1 MNHRD
6 VFASLNFP
14 RWLMPG
20 DYHYS
25 NWNLAS
31 VKGFLKVSDNIVFA
45 YGNVGI
51 WQTDSTMKSFKDFN
65 KGFPKG
71 VDHRKTFTMLQSA
84 TGRLFA
90 GTLFGLFEY
99 DKNSQQWEKVEL
111 PEDNVRV
118 VKLLEQDN
126 KLIILSR
133 SVLFEMPLSGVQTI
147 TTTTIPPTGD
157 HSGKAGMFRTFW
169 VIHSGEIFGITGKLI
184 VDLVGLAVIFM
195 TLSGF
200 FYTFLPK
207 FSKKIKDTLRK
218 KLQKANRKTINWHTL
233 IGVYGLPILLVTV
246 ITGMFLR
253 PPLLIPIVNKEIKAI
268 PGTILASENVW
279 HDKLRDIVY
288 DSISGNYI
296 ISTSEGFIGYDK
308 KSPIPTS
315 TALKFQPP
323 VSVMGINAFEH
334 MGNGNY
340 VVASFSGIYSW
351 NPHTG
356 LSYDMITGAPV
367 QGYDEGNP
375 FGKLAVAGVLMEDK
389 YPVAIMDYAAGW
401 MKLSTDLK
409 PEMPDVIAS
418 QPISWWNLA
427 LEIHTGRIFAFIMG
441 DFYILYVPLMG
452 LTTLLIIIT
461 GLFMYLKSRKRKSK
475 QIKHGNIVT
484 QRSTK
489 STIQS

>member
-1 MNHRD
+1 MNHRS
-6 VFASLNFP
+6 VFASMNFP

-31 VKGFLKVSDNIVFA
+31 VKGFLEVSQDTVFA
-45 YGNVGI
+45 YGNIGI
-51 WQTDSTMKSFKDFN
+51 WQTDSKMKSFNDFN
-65 KGFPKG
+65 KGFPRG
-71 VDHRKTFTMLQSA
+71 IDHRKTFTMLQ
-84 TGRLFA
+84 TENRRLFA
-90 GTLFGLFEY
+90 GTLFGLFEF
-99 DKNSQQWEKVEL
+99 DKQTKEWVEVKL
-111 PEDNVRV
+111 PEEDVRI
-118 VKLLEQDN
+118 VKLLEKDN
-126 KLIILSR
+126 KLLILSR
-133 SVLFEMPLSGVQTI
+133 SELFEMSLSDMQPI
-147 TTTTIPPTGD
+147 RSITIPPTEN

-207 FSKKIKDTLRK
+207 FSKKIKEALRK
-218 KLQKANRKTINWHTL
+218 KLQKVNRKAINWHTL

-268 PGTILASENVW
+268 PGTILATENVW
-279 HDKLRDIVY
+279 HDKLRDMAY
-288 DSISGNYI
+288 DSISGNLL
-296 ISTSEGFIGYDK
+296 ISTSEGFISYDK
-308 KSPIPTS
+308 HSGQQLSK
-315 TALKFQPP
+315 ALAVQPP

-334 MGNGNY
+334 LGGGSYM
-340 VVASFSGIYSW
+340 VASFSGIYSW

-356 LSYDMITGAPV
+356 LSYDLITGAPV

-375 FGKLAVAGVLMEDK
+375 FGKLAVAGVLMQDK
-389 YPVAIMDYAAGW
+389 KPSAVLDYSAGW
-401 MKLSTDLK
+401 MKLGGELK

-427 LEIHTGRIFAFIMG
+427 LEIHTGRIFAFLLG

-461 GLFMYLKSRKRKSK
+461 GFIMYLKSRKRKAK
-475 QIKHGNIVT
+475 QTNHGSIKSE
-484 QRSTK
+484 RSTT